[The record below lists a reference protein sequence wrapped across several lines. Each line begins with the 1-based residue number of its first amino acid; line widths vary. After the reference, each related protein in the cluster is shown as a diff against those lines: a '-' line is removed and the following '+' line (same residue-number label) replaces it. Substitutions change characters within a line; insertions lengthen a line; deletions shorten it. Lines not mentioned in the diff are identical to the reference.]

1 VFNTVHAKASVS
13 SKELSSLKTVKWIWT
28 GYGFETIENVILT
41 SQSND
46 ISLIPYVYTQNVLD
60 TSEGKL
66 CCKTG
71 CTLPTRLEYMGSS
84 RSTGLQN
91 VCDPLN
97 HGNDAGNESLL
108 LLGLMKSTLDS

>member
-1 VFNTVHAKASVS
+1 VVIASYEDEQKPQLLPLISDIYNFLAKASVS
-13 SKELSSLKTVKWIWT
+13 SKELSSLKTVK
-28 GYGFETIENVILT
+28 
-41 SQSND
+41 
-46 ISLIPYVYTQNVLD
+46 
-60 TSEGKL
+60 
-66 CCKTG
+66 
-71 CTLPTRLEYMGSS
+71 MGSS